1 MKIMHKIC
9 KSLMALV
16 LCLTSMFSLS
26 VNVSAEEISNNLAL
40 NKPVVASAEYSTMPA
55 SYLTDADEDSRW
67 SAERDAVQWA
77 YVDLGQE
84 YEMNKF
90 QMIWESSSVYAQEYN
105 IYVSNDINDW
115 GAAVVVR
122 TENNSKTS
130 EDLLAQAVKGRY
142 VKLEVTKMKGYP
154 SVSCRDFKVL
164 NTDEKYQDP
173 TENVALHK
181 TAVASSIEAN
191 SVRAA
196 NATDGD
202 TTSRSSRWGSDIGN
216 GPDWIYVDL
225 GEVLDVN
232 VVKIFW
238 ENRKATSYKLQIA
251 EELSDP
257 MSEDDWTTVKDFN
270 DRPASI
276 DEKIE
281 LDQVYKARYVRLLID
296 SHTSTDPDGG
306 VTWNTVSIYEMEVYG
321 GNPDTK
327 PTIGE
332 VLNAI
337 TVDTP
342 NPGDK
347 KLSINLPEIEGYK
360 VEYNGTDFEQVIDD
374 DLTIYQ
380 PVVDKEVKVSFK
392 VTDNDTNDYK
402 FKEVKITVPG
412 KYEVE
417 NSDNKAPNILPELA
431 EWKGEAGSFTIS
443 SNSRVIIA
451 SDELQDVAN
460 ALVADYKD
468 MTGKEL
474 KVVKGIKAD
483 VQNGDLYFAL
493 TDDTSKGLQDEG
505 YLMSVGEYV
514 EVEAETTT
522 GAYWATRTILQS
534 LKQTNDIPCGITRDY
549 PLYKVRGFILDVGRK
564 TFTLDYLK
572 QVVKQMSWYKMND
585 FQVHL
590 NDNLIGLENVAD
602 PMSAYSAF
610 RLESDVKA
618 GGNNGLNQADLT
630 STDMFYTKDEF
641 RDFIKESRTYGV
653 DIVPEIDTP
662 AHSLALT
669 KVRPD
674 LRHGTNGR
682 NNDHLALRDK
692 YDECL
697 DFVQSIFSEYMTDDD
712 PVFDAQTIVHVGA
725 DEYNADKEAYRKF
738 SDDMLG
744 FVQETGRTARIW
756 GSLSQCRGTTPV
768 RSEGVQMNLWNFGYA
783 NMDEMYEQGY
793 DLINCND
800 GNYYVVPNAGYYY
813 DYLYDSTLYN
823 LDINTISGVTIPA
836 GDKQMIGGA
845 FAVWNDMTDYLE
857 NGVSEYDVY
866 DRIENAI
873 PLFGAKLWGKGTKSL
888 NEANVAR
895 AAIGDAPR
903 TNFGYDVDSK
913 EGIIANYPMDSLVDN
928 SENNR
933 DLTAGT
939 NASIVSVDG
948 RNALKLSGN
957 ESYVTSPVT
966 TAGLGNDLRV
976 KVKRTSNSNEEQI
989 LFESSYGTIKAVQK
1003 DTGKVG
1009 FSRENHDYSF
1019 DYELPINEWVELE
1032 FKNEHNVASLYVNG
1046 KLVDVLGDGEKIEG
1060 RPLLA
1065 TTMFPLER
1073 IGSKTNA
1080 FVGYVDD
1087 IRIGENKTFN
1097 STMNLDYAVITANA
1111 LLQEKDNVILQ
1122 ALVEQAQELFKVY
1135 DPDSTEIEDLTAQ
1148 INAIIEAT
1156 DYTKAD
1162 YSRVNKYLDL
1172 ILDDLSAFS
1181 EESVARLQNVINGIR
1196 RDLPASMQET
1206 VDGYATQLANTL
1218 ANLELKVQLNVN
1230 YVDNSKLTATASS
1243 YQRDGSDPSNVLDNN
1258 TGTMWHTDWTI
1269 TTMPHWLAL
1278 EIDEPTAINGL
1289 SYTPRQ
1295 TGSNGNV
1302 TEYRIEISDDGES
1315 WNTIKTGTLS
1325 SDSSTKVIE
1334 FDSVTTKFI
1343 RLVYVKAVNNNGS
1356 ASEIKLHR
1364 ADVPADIDG
1373 LNTLIEKAESI
1384 KNAGYT
1390 EESWTA
1396 LQSQIAAAKELA
1408 NLQAPDANEVEL
1420 AKRNLTE
1427 KMVKLVLDEEE
1438 VKDVDKFALSIA
1450 VEMANNVTEEQLAN
1464 VVPAVVNEFKAAL
1477 QEATVILADDSASQ
1491 ETINA
1496 SFARLSVAMQMLG
1509 FVKGDKSALEALINE
1524 ANSYAEENYTVTSWT
1539 AFKEAL
1545 EAANAVVNDEN
1556 AMQEEVDAAYADLQ
1570 TAINNLETAA
1580 KADKTLLEGLVN
1592 HILGLDK
1599 DKYVEESWNAMVP
1612 VLQKAQ
1618 DVLADQKASQSEV
1631 DKVYIELVT
1640 AFLNLRFK
1648 PVEEV
1653 DKTELEA
1660 LIKEAE
1666 GYDEEEY
1673 TPSTWNVLQ
1682 EALDAAKEVMA
1693 NENATEA
1700 EVEKAVNDL
1709 QEAINALTKKADKGF
1724 LEELVNRV
1732 EEYNEEDYIT
1742 GSWAGLQ
1749 EALEAAKEV
1758 LANEEATETEVMD
1771 AYNNLIDAVENLI
1784 FRADKSWL
1792 QKLYDAIEELDKSKF
1807 TPASLE
1813 GLTEALESTKAVL
1826 DDPDVTQEEVDN
1838 AYNELVRAYLNLRL
1852 KAEKELL
1859 QGLYDKVSGIDI
1871 ERYTEAS
1878 AEKFIEAV
1886 AEAKAVLEDPNVT
1899 QDEVDNTYNGL
1910 LKAYLDLRLI
1920 PNKELLTGTIAKAM
1934 ELNKV
1939 NYSAK
1944 TWAVVEEALEKAN
1957 TVANDPEA
1965 VQSEVDKA
1973 KDTLTK
1979 AIEGL
1984 ESTSVVK
1991 TGDTTSVATGDDVN
2005 LIYSFAG
2012 LIVATIALYGS
2023 RKEKSLK

>member
-1 MKIMHKIC
+1 MKVMNKVC
-9 KSLMALV
+9 KSLIALV
-16 LCLTSMFSLS
+16 LCLTSVFSLS
-26 VNVSAEEISNNLAL
+26 INLSAEEVSNNLAL

-55 SYLTDADEDSRW
+55 SNLTDADEDSRW
-67 SAERDAVQWA
+67 STERDATQWA

-90 QMIWESSSVYAQEYN
+90 QMIWESDSVYAQEYN

-115 GAAVVVR
+115 GSAVVVR

-130 EDLLAQAVKGRY
+130 EDLLAQAVSGRY
-142 VKLEVTKMKGYP
+142 VKLEVTKVKGYP

-173 TENVALHK
+173 TQNVALNK
-181 TAVASSIEAN
+181 TAVASSIEAD

-202 TTSRSSRWGSDIGN
+202 TTSRSSRWGSNLGD

-225 GEVLDVN
+225 GEKLNVN

-257 MSEDDWTTVKDFN
+257 MSEDDWTTVKEFN

-276 DEKIE
+276 DEKIV

-296 SHTSTDPDGG
+296 SHTSADPDGG
-306 VTWNTVSIYEMEVYG
+306 VAWNTVSIYEIEVYG
-321 GNPDTK
+321 GNPDIK
-327 PTIGE
+327 PAIGE

-342 NPGDK
+342 EKGDK
-347 KLSINLPEIEGYK
+347 KLSVNLPEVEGYK

-380 PVVDKEVKVSFK
+380 PVVDKEVSVSFK
-392 VTDNDTNDYK
+392 VTDEETNDYK
-402 FKEVKITVPG
+402 FKEIKITVPG

-417 NSDNKAPNILPELA
+417 NSDNEAPNILPELA
-431 EWKGEAGSFTIS
+431 EWKGEEGSFVVS
-443 SNSRVIIA
+443 SNSRIVIA
-451 SDELQDVAN
+451 GDELQDVAD
-460 ALVADYKD
+460 ALAADYKE
-468 MTGKEL
+468 MTGKKL
-474 KVVKGIKAD
+474 TVVKGSKSD
-483 VQNGDLYFAL
+483 VQSGDFYFAL

-505 YLMSVGEYV
+505 YLMTTDEYV

-549 PLYKVRGFILDVGRK
+549 PLYEVRGFILDVGRK

-641 RDFIKESRTYGV
+641 RDFIKESRIYGV

-692 YDECL
+692 YDECIE
-697 DFVQSIFSEYMTDDD
+697 FVKDIFNEYMTDDN
-712 PVFDAQTIVHVGA
+712 PVFDDQTIVHVGA

-744 FVQETGRTARIW
+744 FVQDTGRTARIW

-813 DYLYDSTLYN
+813 DYLNDNTLYN
-823 LDINTISGVTIPA
+823 LDINTIGGVTIPA

-888 NEANVAR
+888 NEANTTR
-895 AAIGDAPR
+895 ATLGDAPG

-913 EGIIANYPMDSLVDN
+913 DGIIANYPMNSLVEN

-933 DLTAGT
+933 DLTAGN
-939 NASIVSVDG
+939 NASIASVDG
-948 RNALKLSGN
+948 KKALKLNGS
-957 ESYVTSPVT
+957 ESYVNSPVA

-976 KVKRTSNSNEEQI
+976 KVKRTSSSSEEQV

-1032 FKNEHNVASLYVNG
+1032 FKNEHNVTSLYVNG
-1046 KLVDVLGDGEKIEG
+1046 KLVDVLGDGEKVEG

-1065 TTMFPLER
+1065 TTMFPIER

-1080 FVGYVDD
+1080 FIGYVDD
-1087 IRIGENKTFN
+1087 VRIGENKTFN
-1097 STMNLDYAVITANA
+1097 STMNLDYAVLTANA
-1111 LLQEKDNVILQ
+1111 LLKEEDNVELETLVNQ
-1122 ALVEQAQELFKVY
+1122 AKVIFELY
-1135 DPDSTEIEDLTAQ
+1135 DPSSEEVESLTTQ
-1148 INAIIEAT
+1148 INAIIKT
-1156 DYTKAD
+1156 IDYAKAD
-1162 YSRVNKYLDL
+1162 YSRVNKYLNL
-1172 ILDDLSAFS
+1172 VLDDLSVFTDA
-1181 EESVARLQNVINGIR
+1181 SVARLQNVIDSIR
-1196 RDLPASMQET
+1196 EDLPASMQET
-1206 VDGYATQLANTL
+1206 VDGYVIQLANAL
-1218 ANLELKVQLNVN
+1218 ANLELKAQLNVN

-1243 YQRDGSDPSNVLDNN
+1243 YQRDGSNPSNVLDND
-1258 TGTMWHTDWTI
+1258 TGTMWHTDWSI
-1269 TTMPHWLAL
+1269 TTMPHWIAL

-1295 TGSNGNV
+1295 TGTNGNL
-1302 TEYRIEISDDGES
+1302 TEYRIEISDDGEN

-1325 SDSSTKVIE
+1325 SNSSTKVID
-1334 FDSVTTKFI
+1334 FDTVTTKFV

-1364 ADVPADIDG
+1364 ADVPADVDG

-1384 KNAGYT
+1384 KNTGYS

-1396 LQSQIAAAKELA
+1396 LQNQILVAKELT
-1408 NLQAPDANEVEL
+1408 NSQNPDANEIEIT
-1420 AKRNLTE
+1420 KRNLIE
-1427 KMVKLVLDEEE
+1427 KMVKLVLTEE
-1438 VKDVDKFALSIA
+1438 VKDVSKTKLQIA
-1450 VEMANNVTEEQLAN
+1450 VDLASNVTEEQLDK
-1464 VVPAVVNEFKAAL
+1464 VVPAVVTEFNAAL
-1477 QEATVILADDSASQ
+1477 EEARVILANDNATQ
-1491 ETINA
+1491 EEVDA
-1496 SFARLSVAMQMLG
+1496 SFARLATAMHMLE
-1509 FVKGDKSALEALINE
+1509 FLKGDKTELQDLVDSTADLVAGNYTEESWSALQEALVE
-1524 ANSYAEENYTVTSWT
+1524 
-1539 AFKEAL
+1539 
-1545 EAANAVVNDEN
+1545 ANAVLDDVN
-1556 AMQEEVDAAYADLQ
+1556 AMQEEVDDTCSNLQAAIDGLVEVKQ
-1570 TAINNLETAA
+1570 V
-1580 KADKTLLEGLVN
+1580 DKSLLEAMVN
-1592 HILGLDK
+1592 RVLGLEE
-1599 DKYVEESWNAMVP
+1599 DKYVPATWQAMLP
-1612 VLQKAQ
+1612 KLEAAQ
-1618 DVLADQKASQSEV
+1618 EVLADDNATQAEV
-1631 DKVYIELVT
+1631 DK
-1640 AFLNLRFK
+1640 A
-1648 PVEEV
+1648 
-1653 DKTELEA
+1653 
-1660 LIKEAE
+1660 
-1666 GYDEEEY
+1666 
-1673 TPSTWNVLQ
+1673 W
-1682 EALDAAKEVMA
+1682 
-1693 NENATEA
+1693 
-1700 EVEKAVNDL
+1700 NDL
-1709 QEAINALTKKADKGF
+1709 T
-1724 LEELVNRV
+1724 
-1732 EEYNEEDYIT
+1732 
-1742 GSWAGLQ
+1742 
-1749 EALEAAKEV
+1749 
-1758 LANEEATETEVMD
+1758 
-1771 AYNNLIDAVENLI
+1771 
-1784 FRADKSWL
+1784 
-1792 QKLYDAIEELDKSKF
+1792 
-1807 TPASLE
+1807 
-1813 GLTEALESTKAVL
+1813 
-1826 DDPDVTQEEVDN
+1826 
-1838 AYNELVRAYLNLRL
+1838 RAYLNLRL
-1852 KAEKELL
+1852 KPIIVQKGELQDLVDSTADLVEEK
-1859 QGLYDKVSGIDI
+1859 
-1871 ERYTEAS
+1871 YTEESWS
-1878 AEKFIEAV
+1878 ALQDALDKANAVLANDNATQEEVDEAYDNLQAAINGLEEAEVVDKSSLEAV
-1886 AEAKAVLEDPNVT
+1886 VNRVLGLEEDKYIPSTWSAMLPVLETAQEVLANNNAT
-1899 QDEVDNTYNGL
+1899 QAEVDKAYDDL
-1910 LKAYLDLRLI
+1910 VKAYLDLRVK
-1920 PNKELLTGTIAKAM
+1920 PNKDELQDLVDSTADLVEGNYTEESWSALQDALAEANAVLLNEEATQEEVDEAYDNLQAAINGLEEAEVVDKSLLEAM
-1934 ELNKV
+1934 VNKV
-1939 NYSAK
+1939 LGLEEDKYIASSWQAMLPELEAAQEVLGNEKATQAEVDEACDALTRAYLNLRLKPNKDLLSDLINKANGLNSASYTAN
-1944 TWAVVEEALEKAN
+1944 TWAVVENEVIKAQAVLE
-1957 TVANDPEA
+1957 DPEA
-1965 VQSEVDKA
+1965 SEAEVKA
-1973 KDTLTK
+1973 AEKALTK
-1979 AIEGL
+1979 ALEGL
-1984 ESTSVVK
+1984 EPVKAGDTTVSVK
-1991 TGDTTSVATGDDVN
+1991 TGDTTN
-2005 LIYSFAG
+2005 MMYPLLG
-2012 LIVATIALYGS
+2012 LAIASLGFYGNKK
-2023 RKEKSLK
+2023 RKGL